1 MQTLLLSYFLA
12 FFAIV
17 IVWPTWR
24 LWRRERINALVL
36 PRDDSAHGVI
46 GRWFKGLMAGMY
58 VLVLALG
65 FGLDVELLGRL
76 RWAEH
81 EAARLAGWAL
91 LGVGL
96 VVIVLAQAQMGRS
109 WRMGIDAQRPT
120 ALVMEGIFARSR
132 NPIFLGM
139 RLNVAGLFL
148 LVPCGVTLAI
158 LLLGEA
164 LIAVQVR
171 LEEAH
176 LASTL
181 GADYRAY
188 LTRVPRWV

>member
-1 MQTLLLSYFLA
+1 MQTLLLAYFLA

-81 EAARLAGWAL
+81 EAAEVVGRLKGRSVDDTRAVIEAAGFEWRGSRPRTLTAIHDELFAGWRAFNRC
-91 LGVGL
+91 
-96 VVIVLAQAQMGRS
+96 LA
-109 WRMGIDAQRPT
+109 
-120 ALVMEGIFARSR
+120 
-132 NPIFLGM
+132 
-139 RLNVAGLFL
+139 
-148 LVPCGVTLAI
+148 
-158 LLLGEA
+158 
-164 LIAVQVR
+164 
-171 LEEAH
+171 
-176 LASTL
+176 
-181 GADYRAY
+181 
-188 LTRVPRWV
+188 